1 MRQHGPFVVALRKSQ
16 AAVFVKRGM
25 SAISPTEAST
35 ILVPHRIDSIPDCLP
50 ASNVGVDGKVTQAKI
65 ERGKSAT
72 IVV

>member
-25 SAISPTEAST
+25 SAISPTEAPT
-35 ILVPHRIDSIPDCLP
+35 ILILHRIDPISRPSAGI
-50 ASNVGVDGKVTQAKI
+50 GVDGKVTQAKI
-65 ERGKSAT
+65 KRGKSAT